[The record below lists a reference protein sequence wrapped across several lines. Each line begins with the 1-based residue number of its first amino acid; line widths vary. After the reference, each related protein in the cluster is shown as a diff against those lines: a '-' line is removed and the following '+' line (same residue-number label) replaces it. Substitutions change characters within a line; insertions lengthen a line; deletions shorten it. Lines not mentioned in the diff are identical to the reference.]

1 MRTETTGRHRR
12 SLAEQTAEQLRLKG
26 SARDL
31 LIDYLDLKQP
41 ERPELLE
48 EMERQTASV
57 QIITSPWDI
66 ARSWVQWEPAFCQR
80 LLKAIWALEGQDL
93 AYFLFSGAQNDWE
106 AALCRGSTLEEL
118 IGPAARM
125 AVLACALSNRTLW
138 WLALRLGLSG
148 IDNPELLA
156 QAQSLW
162 KRRSAKGSAVLA
174 ALYLRCAP
182 QGPDAAEMER
192 IFSARLADDLYSAVR
207 NVCTL
212 EQLSEV
218 KRYFA
223 GNDFT
228 RPVPEQ
234 AASAFLQAQGGSFVA
249 EHFMSRLSGSF
260 LLLGRLPAADRFL
273 ELCLKSAP
281 NEVLRECLG
290 FVRAE
295 DVRAALPWL
304 AERVPV
310 GELFTQSLAGWDS
323 AWGLFLSNEEA
334 QALLHGLVRLLEQ
347 RQGKAVRAAMKE
359 LVGEADAGKL
369 GFFRQLLP
377 ELTEEALH
385 GAEDVMRSGAVDA
398 LVSAFPGPA
407 DQQLVR
413 AFLSGETDALPR
425 AIPHS
430 DNFWYYSDKVDA
442 YAASHDDV
450 FTARCA
456 AVCLCGGMTALLL
469 RVWGR
474 GEDKAE
480 RMEKILELTER
491 AGMPAAQGMEAL
503 TTVSEALYREEDR
516 SACMAGAVRYLIA
529 RRGALAAELPRM
541 AQEGSVLTRCAAIR
555 AMGAFPD
562 EYQEEIFAC
571 AGDSSK
577 QVREILLSLF
587 AEHPEWADGVRRLL
601 GSKKAADRE
610 MALEI
615 LRRWGPKPFAGELS
629 AMLEREKS
637 QKLAALCRDLLGL
650 QEEEAAAPVGEQDP
664 VKAAL
669 KGGKAR
675 KVQWLFDTPF
685 LPVRRTDGNQA
696 EDELLQ
702 ALLVSCMDGWQ
713 ENPSQSCAPFA
724 DRLNRTD
731 LASFACEVLDRW
743 LEQGA
748 QSKQKW
754 VLTFAA
760 LFGGSEAVARLK
772 HQISEWPQNAR
783 GAIAC
788 DAVYAL
794 ALSPE
799 PEALLTVDSIS
810 RKFKFRQ
817 VKTAAGLALGEAAR
831 KLGLSPEELADRI
844 VPDLGF
850 GEDLSRVFSYGPR
863 SFTVT
868 LSPALELEVTDGSG
882 KRLKNMPAPGKN
894 DDPEKANEAFA
905 AFKSLKKQLKATAAA
920 QKLRLEQALSVNRQ
934 WSAADWEKLF
944 VRNPV
949 MHQFAISLIWGV
961 YEDGALRDT
970 FRYMEDGSFNT
981 RDEEEYVLPQE
992 GHIGLVHPI
1001 ELSQEELE
1009 DWRQQLED
1017 YEVEQSI
1024 EQLSRP
1030 VFRLTEEERGLRSL
1044 ERFGGR
1050 MLSGLSLMGKLTTLG
1065 WYRGSVQDAGCFYEF
1080 YREDGDVGVNL
1091 SFSGCYVGD
1100 QSETVTVYDA
1110 VFYRAGTV
1118 QRGSYVY
1125 DKPEGD
1131 AVLPLADVDPRY
1143 FSEIVYQ
1150 LQKAIAASGECNENW
1165 REDR

>member
-1 MRTETTGRHRR
+1 
-12 SLAEQTAEQLRLKG
+12 
-26 SARDL
+26 
-31 LIDYLDLKQP
+31 
-41 ERPELLE
+41 
-48 EMERQTASV
+48 
-57 QIITSPWDI
+57 
-66 ARSWVQWEPAFCQR
+66 
-80 LLKAIWALEGQDL
+80 
-93 AYFLFSGAQNDWE
+93 
-106 AALCRGSTLEEL
+106 
-118 IGPAARM
+118 
-125 AVLACALSNRTLW
+125 
-138 WLALRLGLSG
+138 
-148 IDNPELLA
+148 
-156 QAQSLW
+156 
-162 KRRSAKGSAVLA
+162 
-174 ALYLRCAP
+174 
-182 QGPDAAEMER
+182 
-192 IFSARLADDLYSAVR
+192 
-207 NVCTL
+207 
-212 EQLSEV
+212 
-218 KRYFA
+218 
-223 GNDFT
+223 
-228 RPVPEQ
+228 
-234 AASAFLQAQGGSFVA
+234 
-249 EHFMSRLSGSF
+249 
-260 LLLGRLPAADRFL
+260 
-273 ELCLKSAP
+273 
-281 NEVLRECLG
+281 
-290 FVRAE
+290 
-295 DVRAALPWL
+295 
-304 AERVPV
+304 
-310 GELFTQSLAGWDS
+310 
-323 AWGLFLSNEEA
+323 
-334 QALLHGLVRLLEQ
+334 
-347 RQGKAVRAAMKE
+347 
-359 LVGEADAGKL
+359 
-369 GFFRQLLP
+369 
-377 ELTEEALH
+377 
-385 GAEDVMRSGAVDA
+385 MRSGAVDA

-868 LSPALELEVTDGSG
+868 LSPALELEVTDGGG

-1009 DWRQQLED
+1009 GWRQQLED

-1150 LQKAIAASGECNENW
+1150 LQKATAASGECNENW